1 MIVNADSHSIRPSR
15 PTWTHLAIAVKDVD
29 ATIAWYESFTHLT
42 VLARHEDDAGRN
54 VWLGDKSAK
63 RNPFI
68 LVAGQFYAG
77 KDPFS
82 PAHHHPLGPFAHI
95 GIELPSKDAV
105 DDIAAK
111 ARDAGCLALGPLQMQ
126 KEIGYICFLKDPDG
140 NTIEFS
146 YDQGVLEVARR
157 TWGAESD

>member
-1 MIVNADSHSIRPSR
+1 LNSENNSIRPVR

-29 ATIAWYESFTHLT
+29 ATIAWYEAFTHLS

-54 VWLGDKSAK
+54 VWLGDKAAK
-63 RNPFI
+63 HNPFI
-68 LVAGQFYAG
+68 LVAGQFYDG

-95 GIELPSKDAV
+95 GIELPTREGI

-111 ARDAGCLALGPLQMQ
+111 GRDAGCLALGPLQMP

-146 YDQGVLEVARR
+146 YDQGVLEEARR